1 MKSLAFILIIPA
13 LLFMSC
19 DTKSSAS
26 DTTKEQKAVSS
37 PAKKSSPLNAADF
50 KGKLDEL
57 LTLEMAVRVSGFD
70 PSTAIKEHDNKTAAL
85 FGDKDASPRECNY
98 LWKNDRIRTTKV
110 GSHTIT
116 SPYKDKVGI
125 KSVSNITLERF
136 KQSYEVLTDEQ
147 KTAARK
153 KLEEVAA
160 NNQSEQTKTQIEK
173 KVMDVGTGI
182 INNLQPE
189 LITGVG
195 EAATW
200 YPNYSEL
207 KVLYNGLTFAL
218 VVDISEDKSLNRSKS
233 MELAKMIIEEKLK

>member
-1 MKSLAFILIIPA
+1 MKSLVFILIIPA

-19 DTKSSAS
+19 DTKSSGS
-26 DTTKEQKAVSS
+26 DTTKEQKSVSS

-98 LWKNDRIRTTKV
+98 LWKNDRIRTTTV

-136 KQSYEVLTDEQ
+136 KQSYGVLTDEQ

-160 NNQSEQTKTQIEK
+160 NNQSEQTKTQTEK

-233 MELAKMIIEEKLK
+233 MELAKMIIDEKLQ

>member
-1 MKSLAFILIIPA
+1 
-13 LLFMSC
+13 
-19 DTKSSAS
+19 
-26 DTTKEQKAVSS
+26 
-37 PAKKSSPLNAADF
+37 
-50 KGKLDEL
+50 
-57 LTLEMAVRVSGFD
+57 
-70 PSTAIKEHDNKTAAL
+70 
-85 FGDKDASPRECNY
+85 ECNY